1 MAQQKRHMSDSLN
14 IGYDESNKDEPALI
28 VTRRSGKRNYKVV
41 CAFYGDTARK
51 MYDELS
57 GVLLINTKKEKEKM
71 LNPYESYV
79 SQYAK
84 NHGISV
90 VEAENRPMCKARL
103 EYFNKTGK

>member
-14 IGYDESNKDEPALI
+14 IG
-28 VTRRSGKRNYKVV
+28 
-41 CAFYGDTARK
+41 
-51 MYDELS
+51 YDELS